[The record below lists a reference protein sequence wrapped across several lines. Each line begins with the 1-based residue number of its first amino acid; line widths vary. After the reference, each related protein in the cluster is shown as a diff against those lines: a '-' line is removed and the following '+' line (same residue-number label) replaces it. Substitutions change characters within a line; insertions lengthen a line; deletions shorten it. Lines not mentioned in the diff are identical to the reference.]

1 MNGWREVPGR
11 IGAIA
16 RKEFLHL
23 GRDRLTGGMV
33 AGIPI
38 VMTIIFGLAINQ
50 DVRHLRAG
58 IADLAGTRRA
68 RELVQGARAS
78 QVVDPVRSA
87 QSAGELERML
97 VRGEISVGILI
108 PHDFERRVARGER
121 PPAQLLVDGADPI
134 LFASARGLAELPLG
148 GRASVGPAPPATFE
162 LRPYFNPERRSPV
175 FIVPGL
181 CGVILTLTMVLFT
194 AVAIVRER
202 ERGNLE
208 MLITTPIR
216 TVELMVGKIAP
227 YVLIGFVQVSLILL
241 LATLLF
247 RVPIRGSLFAFYAGA
262 GVFIAAALTLGL
274 LISTLA
280 QTQFQAFQMTFVSFL
295 PQILLSGFMFPFD
308 GMPRPFQLFAELF
321 PLTHFL
327 RIARGVLLRG
337 ATLGDLWP
345 EIWPLLALFAALL
358 TLSVL
363 RFRKRLD

>member
-1 MNGWREVPGR
+1 MSVRQIPGR

-16 RKEFLHL
+16 GKEFLHL
-23 GRDRLTGGMV
+23 RRDHLTGAMV
-33 AGIPI
+33 GGIPI

-58 IADLAGTRRA
+58 VADLAGTRSA
-68 RELVQGARAS
+68 RELVLDAQAS
-78 QVVDPVRSA
+78 QVVDLVRDAPSA
-87 QSAGELERML
+87 EALERML
-97 VRGEISVGILI
+97 VRGEISVGIVI
-108 PHDFERRVARGER
+108 PHDFERRLATRDR

-134 LFASARGLAELPLG
+134 LFGSARGLAGLPV
-148 GRASVGPAPPATFE
+148 RAAAPAGTPSPPTFE

-194 AVAIVRER
+194 GVAIVRER

-216 TVELMVGKIAP
+216 TVELMVGKIVP
-227 YVLIGFVQVSLILL
+227 YVAIGFVQVSLILL

-247 RVPIRGSLFAFYAGA
+247 RVPVRGSLLDFYAGA
-262 GVFIAAALTLGL
+262 GVFIAATLTLGL
-274 LISTLA
+274 IISTLA
-280 QTQFQAFQMTFVSFL
+280 QTQFQAFQMAFVSFL

-308 GMPRPFQLFAELF
+308 GMPRPFQLLSELF

-337 ATLGDLWP
+337 ASLADLWP
-345 EIWPLLALFAALL
+345 EIWPLLAIFAVLL